1 MAMKVFNSLKLKVH
15 QASGADWYELPGLWC
30 RLVWFSRLLKLM
42 GMKCSG
48 HMKLMGMNCQVSE
61 ADGFEVRKASEA
73 DGYEVL

>member
-1 MAMKVFNSLKLKVH
+1 
-15 QASGADWYELPGLWC
+15 
-30 RLVWFSRLLKLM
+30 M